1 MLKKFPIFDFI
12 KYHYLK
18 IFRYF
23 SKKFTS
29 IFLLYFKNNLPQNL
43 IDVMKNN
50 RQFLKSVSEFIPEH
64 EYDAEENN
72 YGIQYHIYTNLKKD
86 IDLFPTNTD
95 ILIYLIYQLG
105 LTNLNYL
112 EIGTSVF
119 KNFQQVENSISES
132 TLYAYDIND
141 PVSVIKEKYKFRE
154 EIDEKSGQKYLHS
167 NIDNEIIYFKN
178 DVLSKEG
185 ATVFQN
191 LIKQKIDIVFSDA
204 LHSEEGILSEYDNI
218 IKDNLS
224 SSFIY
229 YFDDLN
235 MYDVQSGVEKIYNDL
250 NKNKNNVNFYTF
262 WSYGWIGQHERLHKI
277 GLITSYDI
285 SEIFKL
291 NKLKLPFFR
300 KIESL

>member
-18 IFRYF
+18 IFRYI

-50 RQFLKSVSEFIPEH
+50 RQFLKSVSEFIPEN

-86 IDLFPTNTD
+86 INLFPTNTD
-95 ILIYLIYQLG
+95 ILIYLINQLS

-119 KNFQQVENSISES
+119 KNFQQVDNSITES

-141 PVSVIKEKYKFRE
+141 PVSVIKEKYQFKE
-154 EIDEKSGQKYLHS
+154 VVDEKSGQKYLHS
-167 NIDNEIIYFKN
+167 NIDNEIIYLRYLN
-178 DVLSKEG
+178 
-185 ATVFQN
+185 VF
-191 LIKQKIDIVFSDA
+191 DI
-204 LHSEEGILSEYDNI
+204 
-218 IKDNLS
+218 
-224 SSFIY
+224 
-229 YFDDLN
+229 
-235 MYDVQSGVEKIYNDL
+235 
-250 NKNKNNVNFYTF
+250 
-262 WSYGWIGQHERLHKI
+262 
-277 GLITSYDI
+277 
-285 SEIFKL
+285 
-291 NKLKLPFFR
+291 
-300 KIESL
+300 

>member
-1 MLKKFPIFDFI
+1 MLKKFPIFDFL
-12 KYHYLK
+12 KYHYSK
-18 IFRYF
+18 VVRYF
-23 SKKFTS
+23 YKKFTA
-29 IFLLYFKNNLPQNL
+29 IFLLYFKKNLPQNL

-50 RQFLKSVSEFIPEH
+50 RHFLRTIDEFIPSN
-64 EYDAEENN
+64 EYDPEENN
-72 YGIQYHIYTNLKKD
+72 YGIQYHIYINLKKD

-95 ILIYLIYQLG
+95 ILIYLINQLD
-105 LTNLNYL
+105 LSDLNYL

-119 KNFQQVENSISES
+119 KNFQQIENSLTKS

-141 PVSVIKEKYKFRE
+141 PVSVIKEKYQFKE
-154 EIDEKSGQKYLHS
+154 AIDEKSGQKYLHS
-167 NIDNEIIYFKN
+167 KIDNEIIYFKN

-185 ATVFQN
+185 ATVFKN
-191 LIKQKIDIVFSDA
+191 LLKHKIDIVFSDA
-204 LHSEEGILSEYDNI
+204 LHSEKGILSEYDNI

-224 SSFIY
+224 SNFIY

-235 MYDVQSGVEKIYNDL
+235 MYDVESGVEKIYKDL
-250 NKNKNNVNFYTF
+250 IEHKNKVKFYTF

-291 NKLKLPFFR
+291 NQLKLPFFR
-300 KIESL
+300 KIEHV

>member
-1 MLKKFPIFDFI
+1 M
-12 KYHYLK
+12 
-18 IFRYF
+18 FRYF

-72 YGIQYHIYTNLKKD
+72 YGIQYHIYNNLKKD

-95 ILIYLIYQLG
+95 ILIYLINQFG

-119 KNFQQVENSISES
+119 KNFQQVENSITES

-141 PVSVIKEKYKFRE
+141 PVSVIKEKYQFKE
-154 EIDEKSGQKYLHS
+154 AIDEKSGQEYLHS

-178 DVLSKEG
+178 DVLSKDG

-191 LIKQKIDIVFSDA
+191 LLKQKIDIVFSDA
-204 LHSEEGILSEYDNI
+204 LHSEEGILSEYENI

-235 MYDVQSGVEKIYNDL
+235 MYDVQSGVEKIYKDL
-250 NKNKNNVNFYTF
+250 IKHKDKVNFYTF

-277 GLITSYDI
+277 GLITSYDV

-300 KIESL
+300 VVEHV